1 MSIPTPKPG
10 LVIRYS
16 FLWSSERERGSV
28 EGAKDRPCAI
38 VVAVPHGDDGQI
50 RTVVAPITHSPP
62 EDPRTSLE
70 IPAAV
75 CRSLGLDGVRHW
87 VRFDELNRF
96 TWPGYDVRPRPDGS
110 YQYGMLPRALFEKLR
125 NGIIEAQKARRGRVV
140 PRDD

>member
-28 EGAKDRPCAI
+28 EGAKDRRCAI
-38 VVAVPHGDDGQI
+38 VVAVPHGDDEQI

-62 EDPRTSLE
+62 EEEDPRTSLE

-110 YQYGMLPRALFEKLR
+110 YQ
-125 NGIIEAQKARRGRVV
+125 
-140 PRDD
+140 

>member
-1 MSIPTPKPG
+1 VSIPTPKPG

-28 EGAKDRPCAI
+28 EGAKDRRCAI
-38 VVAVPHGDDGQI
+38 VVVVPHGDDEQI

-62 EDPRTSLE
+62 EDPHTSLE

-110 YQYGMLPRALFEKLR
+110 YQ
-125 NGIIEAQKARRGRVV
+125 
-140 PRDD
+140 